1 MQADVLARRSEGWVW
16 LDDRVPV
23 EEAFDTPTGAV
34 DAGVQA
40 LREAVE
46 SGRLEASAA
55 AELAADA
62 RFELGSNEHHLGG
75 RDSGA
80 LETLSR
86 FEDELR
92 ERDDVS
98 GPP

>member
-1 MQADVLARRSEGWVW
+1 MHAEFLARREEGWTW

-23 EEAFDTPTGAV
+23 EAAFDEVGAAV
-34 DAGVQA
+34 DAGI
-40 LREAVE
+40 EAMEAEVE
-46 SGRLEASAA
+46 EDRLSRQEA

-75 RDSGA
+75 QDSAAIEA
-80 LETLSR
+80 LAA

-92 ERDDVS
+92 A
-98 GPP
+98 